1 MYLRRKAVANAI
13 KHGVSF
19 DEAATVFDDP
29 KGLDGPDLLHSEE
42 ERRSRRLGRT
52 AAGRLLMVGYTRR
65 RQGDVENI
73 RIITARPPSRKERA
87 TYTAAARG

>member
-1 MYLRRKAVANAI
+1 MFEWDARKAAANAI

-19 DEAATVFDDP
+19 DEAATVFD
-29 KGLDGPDLLHSEE
+29 
-42 ERRSRRLGRT
+42 RRLART

-87 TYTAAARG
+87 TYAAARD

>member
-1 MYLRRKAVANAI
+1 VVSKAGVYL
-13 KHGVSF
+13 GVH
-19 DEAATVFDDP
+19 VLK
-29 KGLDGPDLLHSEE
+29 KGGPISYILNDV
-42 ERRSRRLGRT
+42 RRT

-87 TYTAAARG
+87 TYTAARD